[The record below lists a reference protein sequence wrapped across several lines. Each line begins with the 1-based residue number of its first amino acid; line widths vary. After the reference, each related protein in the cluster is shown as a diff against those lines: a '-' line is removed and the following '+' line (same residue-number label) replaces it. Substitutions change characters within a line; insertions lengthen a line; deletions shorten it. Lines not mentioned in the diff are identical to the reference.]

1 MQIRWLRSEIKKKG
15 GARKLWER
23 AVYRRMSQE
32 CPRLQSGCVM
42 AVSVFSFQTVLNASY
57 ASLFAMELQKLL
69 VTEWQ
74 NHSFVLNEYVSV
86 SCIISNVTNN
96 ENRKRKQLQSVSN
109 LHPPFAFAVLILPSS
124 NVLSG
129 CFYGASS
136 RCLNFYKLHA
146 SAPFK
151 SNSTD
156 LWWSVARHPKGRIHQ
171 RYLSLKHKQ
180 MRGKFSKTF
189 RGNLE
194 ILSAS
199 DSILTISINST
210 LWHEHE

>member
-1 MQIRWLRSEIKKKG
+1 MQISWLRSEIKKKG

-42 AVSVFSFQTVLNASY
+42 VVSVFSFQPVFNASY

-74 NHSFVLNEYVSV
+74 NHSFVSNEYVSV
-86 SCIISNVTNN
+86 SCIISNVTTT
-96 ENRKRKQLQSVSN
+96 KQKTKTSTIRFN

-129 CFYGASS
+129 CFYGLLNLEADPTVWVSS
-136 RCLNFYKLHA
+136 
-146 SAPFK
+146 PFK

-156 LWWSVARHPKGRIHQ
+156 LWWSVTRHPKGRIHQ

-180 MRGKFSKTF
+180 MRGKFSKTSC
-189 RGNLE
+189 GNLE